1 MFGDLKIAFIGG
13 GTMGEMII
21 TRLLSTK
28 IIQKPD
34 LIIVGDPLSARCLY
48 LEKEYGVRTTK
59 SNIEAVQGVSIVIL
73 AVKPQILAEVMSM
86 LNGKISPDALVISIV
101 GGVSIASLCQGL
113 NHPAVVRTMPN
124 IAVQVGHGTTVW
136 SASSGVTEIQRSHT
150 QLILQALGKEFAT
163 QNEHYLD
170 MATALSSAGT
180 GFIFLYIEAMIDA
193 GVQMGLTRTQSEEL
207 TLHTIAGS
215 VELMLQTHEHPA
227 VLRNKVTSPGGVT
240 AVGLY
245 ELEKGGMRTVIS
257 NALLAALSRTQQLGD
272 MASNTQQLGDM
283 ASNSI

>member
-1 MFGDLKIAFIGG
+1 MAMLK
-13 GTMGEMII
+13 
-21 TRLLSTK
+21 
-28 IIQKPD
+28 D
-34 LIIVGDPLSARCLY
+34 
-48 LEKEYGVRTTK
+48 
-59 SNIEAVQGVSIVIL
+59 
-73 AVKPQILAEVMSM
+73 
-86 LNGKISPDALVISIV
+86 KISPDALVISIV
-101 GGVSIASLCQGL
+101 AGASILSLCQGL

-136 SASSGVTEIQRSHT
+136 IPSSSVTEIQRSHT
-150 QLILQALGKEFAT
+150 QVILQALGKEFAS

-193 GVQMGLTRTQSEEL
+193 GVQIGLTRTQAQEL

-215 VELMLQTHEHPA
+215 VELMFQTDEHPA

-240 AVGLY
+240 AAGLY

-257 NALLAALSRTQQLGD
+257 NAVFTALSRTQQLGNMSD
-272 MASNTQQLGDM
+272 S
-283 ASNSI
+283 

>member
-1 MFGDLKIAFIGG
+1 MLGDLKIASIGG
-13 GTMGEMII
+13 GTMGEII
-21 TRLLSTK
+21 ISRLLSTK
-28 IIQKPD
+28 IVQKPE
-34 LIIVGDPLSARCLY
+34 LMIVSDPLAARCFH
-48 LEKEYGVRTTK
+48 LEREYGVRTTTC
-59 SNIEAVQGVSIVIL
+59 NVEAVQGASIVIL
-73 AVKPQILAEVMSM
+73 AVKPQVLAEVMAM
-86 LNGKISPDALVISIV
+86 LKDKISPDALVISIV
-101 GGVSIASLCQGL
+101 AGASIPSLCQGL

-136 SASSGVTEIQRSHT
+136 IPSSSVTEMQRSHT
-150 QLILQALGKEFAT
+150 QVILQALGKEFAS

-193 GVQMGLTRTQSEEL
+193 GVQIGLTRTQAQEL

-215 VELMLQTHEHPA
+215 VELMLQTDEHPA

-240 AVGLY
+240 AAGLY

-257 NALLAALSRTQQLGD
+257 NAVFTALSRTQQLGNMSD
-272 MASNTQQLGDM
+272 S
-283 ASNSI
+283 

>member
-1 MFGDLKIAFIGG
+1 MLEDLQIAFIGG

-21 TRLLSTK
+21 SRLLSTK
-28 IIQKPD
+28 IVPKAD
-34 LIIVGDPLSARCLY
+34 LIIVSDPVSGRCLH
-48 LEKEYGVRTTK
+48 LEREYGVRTTT
-59 SNIEAVQGVSIVIL
+59 SNIEAVLGASIVIL
-73 AVKPQILAEVMSM
+73 AVKPQVLAEVLGM
-86 LNGKISPDALVISIV
+86 LKNKIPPNALVISIV
-101 GGVSIASLCQGL
+101 SGANISSLCQGL

-136 SASSGVTEIQRSHT
+136 SASSSVTEIQRSHT
-150 QLILQALGKEFAT
+150 QAILQALGKEFTT

-180 GFIFLYIEAMIDA
+180 GFVFLYIEAMIDA
-193 GVQMGLTRTQSEEL
+193 GVQMGLTRTQAQEL

-215 VELMLQTHEHPA
+215 VELMFQTHEHPA

-240 AVGLY
+240 AAGLY

-257 NALLAALSRTQQLGD
+257 NAVLAALSRTQQLD
-272 MASNTQQLGDM
+272 NIS
-283 ASNSI
+283 

>member
-1 MFGDLKIAFIGG
+1 MLEDLQIAFIGG
-13 GTMGEMII
+13 GTMGEMIMA
-21 TRLLSTK
+21 RLLSTK
-28 IIQKPD
+28 IVPKPD
-34 LIIVGDPLSARCLY
+34 LIIVSDPVSARCLH
-48 LEKEYGVRTTK
+48 LESEYGVRTTT
-59 SNIEAVQGVSIVIL
+59 SNIEAVVGASIVIL
-73 AVKPQILAEVMSM
+73 AVKPQVLAEV
-86 LNGKISPDALVISIV
+86 LAILKGKISPDALVISIV
-101 GGVSIASLCQGL
+101 SGASIPYLCEGL

-136 SASSGVTEIQRSHT
+136 SASSSVTEIQRSHT
-150 QLILQALGKEFAT
+150 QVILQALGKEFPT

-193 GVQMGLTRTQSEEL
+193 GVQMGLTRTQAQEL

-215 VELMLQTHEHPA
+215 VELMFQTDEHPA

-245 ELEKGGMRTVIS
+245 ELEKGGMRTLIS
-257 NALLAALSRTQQLGD
+257 NAVLAALSRTQQLGNI
-272 MASNTQQLGDM
+272 S
-283 ASNSI
+283 

>member
-1 MFGDLKIAFIGG
+1 MLGDLKIASIGG
-13 GTMGEMII
+13 GTMGEII
-21 TRLLSTK
+21 ISRLLSTK
-28 IIQKPD
+28 IVQKPE
-34 LIIVGDPLSARCLY
+34 LMIVSDPLAARCFH
-48 LEKEYGVRTTK
+48 LEREYGVRTTTC
-59 SNIEAVQGVSIVIL
+59 NVEAVQGASIVIL
-73 AVKPQILAEVMSM
+73 AVKPQVLAEVMAM
-86 LNGKISPDALVISIV
+86 LKDKISPDALVISIV
-101 GGVSIASLCQGL
+101 AGASILSLCQGL

-136 SASSGVTEIQRSHT
+136 IPSSSVTEMQRSHT
-150 QLILQALGKEFAT
+150 QVILQALGKEFAS

-193 GVQMGLTRTQSEEL
+193 GVQIGLTRTQAQEL

-215 VELMLQTHEHPA
+215 VELMLQTDEHPA

-240 AVGLY
+240 AAGLY

-257 NALLAALSRTQQLGD
+257 NAVFTALSRTQQLGNMSD
-272 MASNTQQLGDM
+272 S
-283 ASNSI
+283 

>member
-1 MFGDLKIAFIGG
+1 MLGDLKIALIGG

-21 TRLLSTK
+21 SRLLLIK
-28 IIQKPD
+28 IVQKPE
-34 LIIVGDPLSARCLY
+34 LIIVSDPLAARCFH
-48 LEKEYGVRTTK
+48 LEREYGVRTTTC
-59 SNIEAVQGVSIVIL
+59 NVEAVQGASIVIL
-73 AVKPQILAEVMSM
+73 AVKPQVLAEVMAM
-86 LNGKISPDALVISIV
+86 LKDKISPDALVISIV
-101 GGVSIASLCQGL
+101 AGASIASLCQGL

-136 SASSGVTEIQRSHT
+136 IPSSSVTEIQRSHT
-150 QLILQALGKEFAT
+150 QIILQALGKEFAS

-193 GVQMGLTRTQSEEL
+193 GVQIGLTRTQAQEL

-215 VELMLQTHEHPA
+215 VELMFQTDEHPA

-240 AVGLY
+240 AAGLY
-245 ELEKGGMRTVIS
+245 ELEKGGMRTIIS
-257 NALLAALSRTQQLGD
+257 NAVFTALSRTQQLSKMSD
-272 MASNTQQLGDM
+272 S
-283 ASNSI
+283 

>member
-1 MFGDLKIAFIGG
+1 MLEDLKIALIGG

-21 TRLLSTK
+21 SRLLLIK
-28 IIQKPD
+28 IVQKPE
-34 LIIVGDPLSARCLY
+34 LIIVSDPLAARCFH
-48 LEKEYGVRTTK
+48 LEREYGVRTTT
-59 SNIEAVQGVSIVIL
+59 SNVEAVQGTSIVIL
-73 AVKPQILAEVMSM
+73 AVKPQVLAEVMAM
-86 LNGKISPDALVISIV
+86 LKDKISPDALVISIV
-101 GGVSIASLCQGL
+101 AGASIPSLCQGL

-136 SASSGVTEIQRSHT
+136 IPSSSVTEMQRSHT
-150 QLILQALGKEFAT
+150 QVILQTLGKEFAT

-193 GVQMGLTRTQSEEL
+193 GVQIGLTRTQAQEL

-215 VELMLQTHEHPA
+215 VELMLQTDEHPA

-240 AVGLY
+240 AAGLY

-257 NALLAALSRTQQLGD
+257 NAVFTALSRTQQLGNMSD
-272 MASNTQQLGDM
+272 S
-283 ASNSI
+283 

>member
-1 MFGDLKIAFIGG
+1 MLTDLQIAFIGG

-21 TRLLSTK
+21 SRLLSTK
-28 IIQKPD
+28 IVPKPD
-34 LIIVGDPLSARCLY
+34 LIIVSDPVSARCLH
-48 LEKEYGVRTTK
+48 LEREYGVRTTTC
-59 SNIEAVQGVSIVIL
+59 NIEAVQGASIVVL
-73 AVKPQILAEVMSM
+73 AVKPQVLAEVLAM
-86 LNGKISPDALVISIV
+86 LKGKIPPDALVISIV
-101 GGVSIASLCQGL
+101 SGASIPSLCQGL

-136 SASSGVTEIQRSHT
+136 CVSSSVTEIQRSHT
-150 QLILQALGKEFAT
+150 QVILQALGKEFAT

-180 GFIFLYIEAMIDA
+180 GFVFLYIEAMIDA
-193 GVQMGLTRTQSEEL
+193 GVQIGLTRTQAEEL

-215 VELMLQTHEHPA
+215 VELMFQTHEHPA

-240 AVGLY
+240 AAGLY

-257 NALLAALSRTQQLGD
+257 NAVLAALSRTQQLGN
-272 MASNTQQLGDM
+272 MS
-283 ASNSI
+283 

>member
-1 MFGDLKIAFIGG
+1 MLTDLKIALIGG

-21 TRLLSTK
+21 SRLLSTK
-28 IIQKPD
+28 TVEKSE
-34 LIIVGDPLSARCLY
+34 LIIVSNPVSARCPY
-48 LEKEYGVRTTK
+48 LEKEYGVRITTC
-59 SNIEAVQGVSIVIL
+59 NIEAVQGASIVIL
-73 AVKPQILAEVMSM
+73 AVKPQVLVEVMAM
-86 LNGKISPDALVISIV
+86 LKDKISPDTLVISIV
-101 GGVSIASLCQGL
+101 SGASVSSLCKGL

-136 SASSGVTEIQRSHT
+136 SASSSVTEIQRSHT
-150 QLILQALGKEFAT
+150 QDILQALGKEFAS

-180 GFIFLYIEAMIDA
+180 GFVFLYIEAMIDA
-193 GVQMGLTRTQSEEL
+193 GVQIGLTRTQAQEL

-215 VELMLQTHEHPA
+215 VELMFQTDEHPA

-240 AVGLY
+240 AAGLY

-257 NALLAALSRTQQLGD
+257 NAVLAALSRTQELGNI
-272 MASNTQQLGDM
+272 S
-283 ASNSI
+283 